1 MNVQPCQPQ
10 RLAKSLEAKVFLR
23 LTAGLISIVTLLNQA
38 NAGQAAPNGIN
49 DYGDRMELLFIRT
62 DLNNDGRL
70 DEHELKGKVYLE
82 RILYRKHPSR
92 YLILEDIRLT
102 SPHSSGSRLQRR
114 FNRADV
120 DGNGKL
126 DHHEAESIP
135 WLAHNFKR
143 LDFNEDNVITLEEL
157 WDLQRA
163 LAPRHHHQHH
173 PPHHH
178 KSPNHKR
185 GHHYYDDRQNHL
197 DQEN

>member
-1 MNVQPCQPQ
+1 
-10 RLAKSLEAKVFLR
+10 
-23 LTAGLISIVTLLNQA
+23 
-38 NAGQAAPNGIN
+38 
-49 DYGDRMELLFIRT
+49 
-62 DLNNDGRL
+62 
-70 DEHELKGKVYLE
+70 
-82 RILYRKHPSR
+82 
-92 YLILEDIRLT
+92 
-102 SPHSSGSRLQRR
+102 LQRR

-163 LAPRHHHQHH
+163 LAPRHHNQHH

-197 DQEN
+197 GQEN